1 MKPKTRIMYIEY
13 KGDDGIVGSARI
25 GRVKFSKSGKSVY
38 YNDQTFETLSGRGFK
53 ANYFDVE
60 TNEYYWISG
69 CKKDGADALYSTE
82 VDIDEDVRE
91 EYWTEIRSMP
101 ENKHISKFKPGS
113 KY

>member
-1 MKPKTRIMYIEY
+1 MRPKTRIMYIES

-25 GRVKFSKSGKSVY
+25 GRVQFSKSGKSVHY
-38 YNDQTFETLSGRGFK
+38 GNKTFETLSGRGFK

-69 CKKDGADALYSTE
+69 CKKDGMDALYTTE
-82 VDIDEDVRE
+82 VEIDEDVRE
-91 EYWTEIRSMP
+91 EYWIEIRTKP
-101 ENKHISKFKPGS
+101 ENKHISKLKSGS